1 MAGLFA
7 PPLPK
12 PTPLQTTAL
21 VLAIVVEAALIVLVV
36 RRHAATQ
43 ERLILAV
50 LAAVGA
56 HFFVMIPSL
65 GPSIALLAALTVLNA
80 AAGWHWPSQFS

>member
-21 VLAIVVEAALIVLVV
+21 VLVIVVEAALIVLVV

-43 ERLILAV
+43 EQLIPPCSRPYAR
-50 LAAVGA
+50 
-56 HFFVMIPSL
+56 I
-65 GPSIALLAALTVLNA
+65 
-80 AAGWHWPSQFS
+80 FSS